1 MKRYDARVSREG
13 GYWVAVVPGVRG
25 GATESRRLSELDP
38 ELRDLLSGLLDAEPE
53 RIELDWHYE
62 DALPATAFKAVAEY
76 HEAAEWLAAA
86 KRRYEAAQRSR
97 RAAPGRRLGPR
108 LGAPHRT
115 LVSTGV
121 AAAVTAGAASADRVG
136 EPRYL
141 LDRQRRRVRADP
153 DVTLRRHCRCVS
165 NDLRDEERVAVA
177 S

>member
-86 KRRYEAAQRSR
+86 KRRYEAAQRS
-97 RAAPGRRLGPR
+97 AVDELHQAD
-108 LGAPHRT
+108 
-115 LVSTGV
+115 VSV
-121 AAAVTAGAASADRVG
+121 RDSAHLTALSFQRVS
-136 EPRYL
+136 
-141 LDRQRRRVRADP
+141 Q
-153 DVTLRRHCRCVS
+153 LR
-165 NDLRDEERVAVA
+165 
-177 S
+177 